1 MSENS
6 SFEII
11 TSQLDLDNIHD
22 ISGDELLFAIS
33 DKVAWYL
40 EHDTNML
47 LSYLYR
53 LDVAEEHVNQALSP
67 LNVEAPHLAIA
78 RLILNRQKQRMETK
92 QKYKVTPI
100 EDWEF

>member
-53 LDVAEEHVNQALSP
+53 LDVAEEHVNQAFSP

>member
-6 SFEII
+6 SNKII
-11 TSQLDLDNIHD
+11 NSELDLDFIHD
-22 ISGDELLFAIS
+22 ISEDELLVAIS
-33 DKVAWYL
+33 DKVGWYL
-40 EHDTNML
+40 EHDMDML

-53 LDVAEEHVNQALSP
+53 LDVAEELVNQALSP

-78 RLILNRQKQRMETK
+78 RLILNRQMQRMATK

-100 EDWEF
+100 EDWDY